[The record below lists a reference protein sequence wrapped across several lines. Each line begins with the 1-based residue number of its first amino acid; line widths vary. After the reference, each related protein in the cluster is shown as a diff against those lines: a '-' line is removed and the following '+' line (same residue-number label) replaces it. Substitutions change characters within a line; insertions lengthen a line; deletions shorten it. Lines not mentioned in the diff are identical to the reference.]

1 MYKIKVE
8 GAALSKANVKVQD
21 QGLNKAK
28 LRYKIKMEG
37 AEKINIHRRTA
48 EDSCGSNQGQANW
61 QG

>member
-28 LRYKIKMEG
+28 VKVQDQDGRS
-37 AEKINIHRRTA
+37 R
-48 EDSCGSNQGQANW
+48 ED
-61 QG
+61 